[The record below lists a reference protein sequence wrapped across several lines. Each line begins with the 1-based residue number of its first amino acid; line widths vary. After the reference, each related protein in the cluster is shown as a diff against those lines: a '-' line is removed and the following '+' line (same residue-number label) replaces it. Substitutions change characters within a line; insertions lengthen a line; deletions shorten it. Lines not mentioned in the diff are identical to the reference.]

1 VSVGLKVFFEAS
13 SVLAS
18 YNLALPNAISS
29 EASVIV
35 DIEHP
40 LLLAIYLYERLHGR
54 FERFRAVPP
63 HIGRLVRPLALRKA
77 DVVHLNSLNIEL
89 AKQAKRLGKHVIM
102 VLHAAPFPEKSYDV
116 INDYIDVYVAPSYFT
131 RQNEEGKMG
140 SKEVVVIHHG
150 VDTALFNT
158 SIAREEARRKIGIPL
173 NAKVV
178 LWNDRISPEKDLETF
193 VRAVQYVLNEVKEA
207 YVYIKGRTVV
217 NSYYEKIKGS
227 LKNLSKSGKVKIHIG
242 WIPQSKL
249 PLLYRASDVFVRTSK
264 YENFGLGVIESMACG
279 TPLVAPNA
287 ATFPEILCDKT
298 TLYEP
303 ENPLDLANRL
313 LMLLTDYNLYRTVRD
328 RQLEKVRK
336 LFDIKI
342 VARKYVELYNHLRSS
357 NQQSRFYVES
367 S

>member
-1 VSVGLKVFFEAS
+1 LKVYFETH

-18 YNLALPNAISS
+18 YNLDLPKAMSFDID
-29 EASVIV
+29 IYV

-40 LLLAIYLYERLHGR
+40 LLYAIYLYERIHGR
-54 FERFRAVPP
+54 YGGFKVIPP
-63 HIGRLVRPLALRKA
+63 YIDRLVRSRTVKKA
-77 DVVHLNSLNIEL
+77 NVLHLNSLNVEL
-89 AKQAKRLGKHVIM
+89 ARTAKKLNKPVIV
-102 VLHAAPFPEKSYDV
+102 VLHAAPFPKEAYEA
-116 INDYIDVYVAPSYFT
+116 INDYVDVYVAPSYFT

-150 VDTALFNT
+150 VYTALFNT

-193 VRAVQYVLNEVKEA
+193 VRAAQCVVNEVKEA
-207 YVYIKGRTVV
+207 YVYIKGRAVV
-217 NSYYEKIKGS
+217 HSYYEKIKGS
-227 LKNLSKSGKVKIHIG
+227 LKNLSKSGKVKIQIG
-242 WIPQSKL
+242 WTPHSKL

-279 TPLVAPNA
+279 TPAVAPNA
-287 ATFPEILCDKT
+287 TTFPEILCDKM

-303 ENPLDLANRL
+303 ENPSDLANRL
-313 LMLLTDYNLYRTVRD
+313 LMLLMDYNLYRTVRD

-342 VARKYVELYNHLRSS
+342 VARKYVELYNHLR
-357 NQQSRFYVES
+357 NNNHQSRFYV
-367 S
+367 